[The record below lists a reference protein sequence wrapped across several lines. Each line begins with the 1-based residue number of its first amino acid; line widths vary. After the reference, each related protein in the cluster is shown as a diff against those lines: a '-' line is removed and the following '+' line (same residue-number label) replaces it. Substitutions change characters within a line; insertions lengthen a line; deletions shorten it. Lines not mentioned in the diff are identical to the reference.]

1 MYNLSS
7 FLTSKLMSFDCMC
20 TLHRKESF
28 HFDFATLTEIS
39 DICITVH
46 PLSDALSLVFSRGL
60 VHLALATFGLV
71 SVKEKKYIKGREKGR
86 I

>member
-1 MYNLSS
+1 
-7 FLTSKLMSFDCMC
+7 MC

-28 HFDFATLTEIS
+28 RFDFATLREIS

-46 PLSDALSLVFSRGL
+46 PLSDALRLVFSRGL
-60 VHLALATFGLV
+60 TILELATFGLI